1 MNRISTRAIFITA
14 LLVSV
19 AGFLFVVLQFD
30 KIPAD
35 IPMQTDFDGNVN
47 WSAPKSVKNATYG
60 VWFSALMTLLLWL
73 AVPRPQLAQMKM
85 PVTSTE
91 SSDNETDSI
100 PFSHTA
106 ADKAERLLTRQQ
118 RAMAWLA
125 LAQAISTA
133 VLQPTLSLPSYDKY
147 NRVSFVLFAVLTG
160 AAVINLIRDLVQWQD
175 VYATMATDEEE
186 KRRNKHFRYGAAI
199 GFYKEPADPMVMHI
213 SPFNHGKV
221 DMNWAHRP
229 IRMQILA
236 LIAAI
241 IIIVVTAFI

>member
-30 KIPAD
+30 KVPAD

-47 WSAPKSVKNATYG
+47 RTAPKSVKNATFG
-60 VWFSALMTLLLWL
+60 VWISALLTLLLWL

-85 PVTSTE
+85 PVTRTE

-100 PFSHTA
+100 PFSQTA

-147 NRVSFVLFAVLTG
+147 NWISFVLFAVLTG
-160 AAVINLIRDLVQWQD
+160 AAMINLIRDLVQWQD
-175 VYATMATDEEE
+175 VYASMATDEEE

-199 GFYKEPADPMVMHI
+199 GLYKEPADPMVMHI
-213 SPFNHGKV
+213 SPFNQGKV

-229 IRMQILA
+229 IRMQMFMMVA
-236 LIAAI
+236 TC
-241 IIIVVTAFI
+241 IIVLVVAFI